1 MATVER
7 TCDKRFEGAHEAFA
21 GTADVGLDVGAFLTR
36 RGEVVTDLRH
46 GQVGQS
52 AALTHLVNDAPNVVR
67 HGHRLL
73 ARRHRRSNPCLRAGL
88 GFTTPPLK
96 ASASR

>member
-7 TCDKRFEGAHEAFA
+7 TCDKRFEGVHEAFA

-46 GQVGQS
+46 RTS
-52 AALTHLVNDAPNVVR
+52 
-67 HGHRLL
+67 
-73 ARRHRRSNPCLRAGL
+73 RRRAEPSP
-88 GFTTPPLK
+88 T
-96 ASASR
+96 S